1 MPPIW
6 LQSFAA
12 IYVPLSIAGA
22 LAVLT
27 DIFLLGCRQKMRI
40 MEAVWPLTILYWGP
54 LGLIFYASFGRP
66 VSGHGD
72 AVPMWQ
78 STFKGATHC
87 GAGCALGDLIGD
99 WIAFQ
104 TGLTLVGSLLAG
116 DFALAFLL
124 AYLFGIVFQYF
135 AIAPMRHLGLRE
147 GLIAA
152 AKIDTLSLL
161 AYQLGMVAWMG
172 MRAWLYP
179 VLEPTT
185 WSYWLMM
192 QVAMVFGF
200 LTTYPVNWFLIARGV
215 KERM

>member
-1 MPPIW
+1 
-6 LQSFAA
+6 
-12 IYVPLSIAGA
+12 
-22 LAVLT
+22 
-27 DIFLLGCRQKMRI
+27 
-40 MEAVWPLTILYWGP
+40 
-54 LGLIFYASFGRP
+54 
-66 VSGHGD
+66 
-72 AVPMWQ
+72 MWQ